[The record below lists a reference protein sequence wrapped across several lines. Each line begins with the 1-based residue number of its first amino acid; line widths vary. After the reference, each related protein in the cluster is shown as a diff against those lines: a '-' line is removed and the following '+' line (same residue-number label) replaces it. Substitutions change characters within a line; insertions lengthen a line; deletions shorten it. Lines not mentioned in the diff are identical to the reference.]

1 MDSKGLPPR
10 VTAGLYAA
18 AGVLFVIGAFAG
30 GRPAFSGVGVAFI
43 VLGALVY
50 WRRDRNRNR

>member
-43 VLGALVY
+43 ALGAVMLL
-50 WRRDRNRNR
+50 RQRKSGD

>member
-1 MDSKGLPPR
+1 MASNGLPPR

-50 WRRDRNRNR
+50 WRSGRRQD